1 MNCIIVD
8 DSDLALKATE
18 QCVKSVSYL
27 NLIGSFTSPV
37 EALSF
42 IAQNNV
48 DLIFLDVEMP
58 VISGIDFIKSLVKPM
73 PQIILTTMHK
83 NYAFDAFENNATDF
97 LVKPIS
103 LPRFIQAIS
112 KAKSVFD
119 KMNVSY
125 SDETSIFIKKGS
137 SIVKMDMSDILW
149 IEGLGD
155 YVTINTAKEKIV
167 VHSTMQSIEEKLV
180 SGKFLRVHRS
190 YLIQKDKII
199 DIEDD
204 VITYYDQLI
213 PIGKTYKKEVY
224 KKLNLV

>member
-8 DSDLALKATE
+8 DSELALMATE
-18 QCVKSVSYL
+18 QCVKNVSYL
-27 NLIGSFTSPV
+27 NLMGTFTNPV
-37 EALSF
+37 DALSF
-42 IAQNNV
+42 IAQNNI

-58 VISGIDFIKSLVKPM
+58 VISGIDFIKSMSKPA
-73 PQIILTTMHK
+73 PFVILTTMHK
-83 NYAFDAFENNATDF
+83 NYAFDAFENNVTDF

-103 LPRFIQAIS
+103 LPRFIQSIS
-112 KAKSVFD
+112 KVKNIYD
-119 KMNVSY
+119 KMNISY
-125 SDETSIFIKKGS
+125 SDESSVFIKKGS
-137 SIVKMDMSDILW
+137 SIVKMEMNDILW
-149 IEGLGD
+149 VESLGD
-155 YVTINTAKEKIV
+155 YVTLNTAKEKIV
-167 VHSTMQSIEEKLV
+167 VHSTMQSIEEKLS
-180 SGKFLRVHRS
+180 SGKFIRVHRS